1 MGTSQSTVCCPV
13 RLNDFVYETPAHKR
27 TRVQVRP
34 RRKAREPRVW
44 SPEGSPSG
52 AGVGKSKTCR
62 ALVFPDAAR
71 KRRAARGMAHQWM
84 PRAGVLNRVWCKKP
98 RRRLRNAFPRPNMFL
113 R

>member
-13 RLNDFVYETPAHKR
+13 RLDDFVYETPVKKR

-34 RRKAREPRVW
+34 RRKARGTFVW
-44 SPEGSPSG
+44 SPEGSPPAPSN
-52 AGVGKSKTCR
+52 GKACR
-62 ALVFPDAAR
+62 MLVFPDAAR

-84 PRAGVLNRVWCKKP
+84 PRAGVLNRMWCKKP